1 MDEEIQFLLANT
13 KEQMKEGIA
22 HLEKSLA
29 TIHAGKASPNM
40 LAGVMVEL
48 ESVDSADVFT
58 VEDTG
63 DKCSWCFGFEK
74 TLYPDV
80 DRC

>member
-1 MDEEIQFLLANT
+1 MV
-13 KEQMKEGIA
+13 
-22 HLEKSLA
+22 
-29 TIHAGKASPNM
+29 